1 MIIRVTE
8 TIENEAKA
16 QTLGFPGTLVGTLA
30 TSLLGTLL
38 SGKSV
43 RATGRGSIRAGD
55 GFIQISNGT
64 IRVEQCF

>member
-1 MIIRVTE
+1 MIIRVNE

-43 RATGRGSIRAGD
+43 RATGRGLIRAGD